1 MKVTYIHHSGYM
13 VELEK
18 SILLFDWWK
27 GDLPVI
33 DPEKDLYV
41 FVSHA
46 HEDHYS
52 ENIWAFRETYPV
64 QYIVFEEIAPEQ
76 GDGVKMRG
84 MGAQTGNGS
93 KAQGADRGDIL
104 RVVPHQ
110 EYELPGYGI
119 GESVTQGTETSAN
132 EAADSTGASANPT
145 HPSGLHIET
154 LLSTDQGVAFL
165 VQTEGKTIYHA
176 GDLNIWY
183 WDDEPE
189 EDNRW
194 QVETYKEEM
203 KRLAGKHI
211 DVAFVPMDPRLGDH
225 AVRAAECFL
234 ERNDC
239 DVMFPMHYWERMK
252 KIQEYLKD
260 PRIAP
265 YADIICTESE
275 EILL

>member
-76 GDGVKMRG
+76 GDGLKMRG

-93 KAQGADRGDIL
+93 KAQSDDRGDIL
-104 RVVPHQ
+104 RVIPHQ
-110 EYELPGYGI
+110 KYDLPAYGAP
-119 GESVTQGTETSAN
+119 T
-132 EAADSTGASANPT
+132 NPT
-145 HPSGLHIET
+145 RPSGLHIET

-194 QVETYKEEM
+194 QVETYKDEM

-211 DVAFVPMDPRLGDH
+211 DVAFVPMDPRLGDR

-252 KIQEYLKD
+252 KIREYLKD

-265 YADIICTESE
+265 YADIICTEAE
-275 EILL
+275 KTF

>member
-41 FVSHA
+41 FVSHG

-52 ENIWAFRETYPV
+52 ENIWALRETYPV
-64 QYIVFEEIAPEQ
+64 QYILFEEIASEQ
-76 GDGVKMRG
+76 G
-84 MGAQTGNGS
+84 NGRNM
-93 KAQGADRGDIL
+93 QGTDRGDIL

-110 EYELPGYGI
+110 EYDLPGYGVRTA
-119 GESVTQGTETSAN
+119 GAN
-132 EAADSTGASANPT
+132 AGAD
-145 HPSGLHIET
+145 GLHIET

-189 EDNRW
+189 EDNCW

-225 AVRAAECFL
+225 AVCAAACFL

-252 KIQEYLKD
+252 KIREYLKD
-260 PRIAP
+260 PRIVP
-265 YADIICTESE
+265 YQDIICTESE
-275 EILL
+275 KQLCTN

>member
-1 MKVTYIHHSGYM
+1 MKVTFIRHSCYM

-27 GDLPVI
+27 GELPVI

-41 FVSHA
+41 FVSHG

-52 ENIWAFRETYPV
+52 ENIWALRETYPV
-64 QYIVFEEIAPEQ
+64 QYILFDEVAPEES
-76 GDGVKMRG
+76 GVV
-84 MGAQTGNGS
+84 
-93 KAQGADRGDIL
+93 

-110 EYELPGYGI
+110 QYDLAGYGTD
-119 GESVTQGTETSAN
+119 E
-132 EAADSTGASANPT
+132 PR
-145 HPSGLHIET
+145 LHIET

-165 VQTEGKTIYHA
+165 IQTEGKTIYHA

-194 QVETYKEEM
+194 QVQTYKEEM
-203 KRLAGKHI
+203 KLLADKHI

-225 AVRAAECFL
+225 AVLAAVCFL

-239 DVMFPMHYWERMK
+239 DAMFPMHYWGRTK
-252 KIQEYLKD
+252 KIEEYMRD
-260 PRIAP
+260 PRVAP
-265 YADIICTESE
+265 YSDVIHTEPVAE
-275 EILL
+275 L

>member
-1 MKVTYIHHSGYM
+1 MKVTFIRHSCFM

-41 FVSHA
+41 FVSHG

-52 ENIWAFRETYPV
+52 ENIWTLRETYPV
-64 QYIVFEEIAPEQ
+64 QYILFEEVAPEE
-76 GDGVKMRG
+76 GEGKKM
-84 MGAQTGNGS
+84 ANT
-93 KAQGADRGDIL
+93 ARGDIL

-110 EYELPGYGI
+110 QYDLPGYRQNI
-119 GESVTQGTETSAN
+119 AAAN
-132 EAADSTGASANPT
+132 GSDTPA
-145 HPSGLHIET
+145 LHIET

-165 VQTEGKTIYHA
+165 IQTEGKTIYHA
-176 GDLNIWY
+176 GDLNVWY

-194 QVETYKEEM
+194 QIQTYKEEM
-203 KRLAGKHI
+203 ARLADKHI

-225 AVRAAECFL
+225 AVRAAVCFL
-234 ERNDC
+234 ERTDC
-239 DVMFPMHYWERMK
+239 DIMFPMHYWGRDK
-252 KIQEYLKD
+252 KIAEYLKD
-260 PRIAP
+260 PRVMP
-265 YADIICTESE
+265 YADIICTEPE
-275 EILL
+275 KTL